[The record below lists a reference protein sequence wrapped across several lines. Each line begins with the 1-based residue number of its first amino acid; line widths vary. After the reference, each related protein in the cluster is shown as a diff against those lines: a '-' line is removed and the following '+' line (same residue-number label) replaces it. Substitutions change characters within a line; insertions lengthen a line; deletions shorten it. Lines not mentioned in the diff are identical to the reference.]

1 MSITSII
8 AGFSVIIVLL
18 LVKEVVGGEVVVDK
32 FVRSALDLSSST
44 SLSTTNQYYDITFS
58 SSAVDME

>member
-32 FVRSALDLSSST
+32 FVRSALNLSSST